1 MSCVCFLAFICVC
14 LIMSN
19 FFATPWTV
27 AHQASLSMEVFRQE
41 YLSGLPCPPP
51 GDLPNPGIKLRSP
64 ALQVDSLLSEPPGK
78 PWCLM
83 INICRIVKGKPS
95 ILSTVLRNSEP
106 RARFQI
112 PVDIPAAGTVTNANV
127 TRQLPSHALGSP
139 ARLLTLCFYFTHCLT

>member
-1 MSCVCFLAFICVC
+1 MYKLLSPVGLFT
-14 LIMSN
+14 
-19 FFATPWTV
+19 TPWAV
-27 AHQASLSMEVFRQE
+27 PRQAPLSMGFSRQE
-41 YLSGLPCPPP
+41 YWSGWPFPSP

-139 ARLLTLCFYFTHCLT
+139 ARLLILCFYFTHCLT